1 MKNFLEKKMLPTLV
15 IKIQSISDVIT
26 NSSTEIYT
34 ICSEH
39 TLDRLKEIVNSIL
52 KITDSTLTAD
62 DLFIFELEEESED
75 RYGCYY
81 DRGYKVIP
89 KKENYTEAAK
99 CLSNIMNIFEQEA
112 CYNG

>member
-1 MKNFLEKKMLPTLV
+1 MFNTLV

-34 ICSEH
+34 ICTEH

-62 DLFIFELEEESED
+62 DLFTFELEEPVDSQD
-75 RYGCYY
+75 YYY
-81 DRGYKVIP
+81 DRGYRVIP
-89 KKENYTEAAK
+89 KEENYTKAAK
-99 CLSNIMNIFEQEA
+99 CLSNIMYIFEQKA
-112 CYNG
+112 SYNG